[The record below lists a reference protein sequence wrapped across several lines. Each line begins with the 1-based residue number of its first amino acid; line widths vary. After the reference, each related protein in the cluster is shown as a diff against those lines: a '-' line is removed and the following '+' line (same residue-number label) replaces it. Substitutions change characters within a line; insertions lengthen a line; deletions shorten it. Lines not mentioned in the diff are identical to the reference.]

1 MYLCVLTYLSQLEQ
15 FLIFEFICENNVIV
29 NKLIYFYR
37 MLEYRKGKAYIFF
50 ACLQS
55 PFYIAFNCLNKNQ
68 ILDVFK
74 AQYI

>member
-37 MLEYRKGKAYIFF
+37 MLE
-50 ACLQS
+50 
-55 PFYIAFNCLNKNQ
+55 
-68 ILDVFK
+68 
-74 AQYI
+74 